1 MSESKLKALIGFLAF
16 TGNNYISSF
25 FRKGKPACWKILEK
39 DAKFVDAFCSLGLS
53 LELDQEVLKAL
64 EEFVCLLYGS
74 QGKSVDVVRNQL
86 FQRKH
91 VSQSMIIDLGLLP
104 PCQSCL
110 LLHSKRANIIAKI
123 WRAAD
128 LRTIEL
134 PDLTRHSWSA
144 DFEIQWMSDEPFPED
159 IKTILMEPSLDELDD
174 ILGEEEDSGND
185 SEDE

>member
-1 MSESKLKALIGFLAF
+1 MDSLPLLAIIIF
-16 TGNNYISSF
+16 RHF
-25 FRKGKPACWKILEK
+25 FSKGKPACWKILEK

-53 LELDQEVLKAL
+53 LELDQEVFKVL

-74 QGKSVDVVRNQL
+74 RGKSVDVV
-86 FQRKH
+86 QRKH
-91 VSQSMIIDLGLLP
+91 VSQSKIIDLALLP

-134 PDLTRHSWSA
+134 PDLIRHGL
-144 DFEIQWMSDEPFPED
+144 Q
-159 IKTILMEPSLDELDD
+159 ILRSN
-174 ILGEEEDSGND
+174 G
-185 SEDE
+185 